1 MNITSERTQYRI
13 PLFCGVTLLFWF
25 SMYTCVPILTAYVMD
40 LGASNQMAGVI
51 VGMYGLSQMLL
62 RIPVGVVSDRLHK
75 RKMFIIAGLLF
86 SVFSGMGILLTQELN
101 WILFLR
107 ILAGAAAATWVDFT
121 ILFAS
126 YYPKNDTTSAMGTIS
141 MYNSIGQMLGILCG
155 GWFADHYGWES
166 AFLVGAVVGF
176 IGMLG
181 AYFIVEKFEDDAP
194 KLTMQGVME
203 VARDRTLLT
212 VSFLAILFQILTFA
226 TVFGFTPVYAGSLGA
241 TKLDMGLLT
250 FASTLP
256 TAIAA
261 WVGGKYIARKLGE
274 RKVIILGFVLSGVFT
289 ILIPFT
295 QTLWVLILT
304 QAIAGFGRGF
314 TSPVLMSLS
323 IKHMEPGKRA
333 TAMGFYQAIYGLG
346 MFIGPLFMGLAGD
359 WLTLHEGFVIVG
371 AFGCATALLS
381 YVMLRSAKL
390 EGFSAGGPVK
400 SKLEKPV

>member
-1 MNITSERTQYRI
+1 MNPLSDQSSYRI

-40 LGASNQMAGVI
+40 LGSSSPMAGVI

-62 RIPVGVVSDRLHK
+62 RIPVGVVSDRIHK
-75 RKMFIIAGLLF
+75 RKIFIIAGLLF
-86 SVFSGMGILLTQELN
+86 SVFSGVGILLTQDLT

-107 ILAGAAAATWVDFT
+107 IIAGAAAATWVDFT

-126 YYPKNDTTSAMGTIS
+126 YYPKQETTKAMGTIS
-141 MYNSIGQMLGILCG
+141 MYNSVGQMLGILCG

-166 AFLVGAVVGF
+166 AFWIGAAVGF

-181 AYFIVEKFEDDAP
+181 ALFIVEKFEDHAP
-194 KLTMQGVME
+194 KLTMEGVIQ
-203 VARDRTLLT
+203 VAGDRTLLI

-226 TVFGFTPVYAGSLGA
+226 TVFGFTPVYAQSLGA

-250 FASTLP
+250 FGSTLP

-261 WVGGKYIARKLGE
+261 WVGGRYIARRLGE
-274 RKVIILGFVLSGVFT
+274 KKVIILGFILTGVFT
-289 ILIPFT
+289 VLIPFT
-295 QTLWVLILT
+295 QTLWLLILT

-323 IKHMEPGKRA
+323 IKHMDTGKRA

-346 MFIGPLFMGLAGD
+346 MFIGPLFMGAAGD
-359 WLTLHEGFVIVG
+359 WLTLREGFVIVG
-371 AFGCATALLS
+371 ALGCVTALLS
-381 YVMLRSAKL
+381 YWMLGKARLSSVISTAMPKDKL
-390 EGFSAGGPVK
+390 Q
-400 SKLEKPV
+400 KPL

>member
-1 MNITSERTQYRI
+1 MNNTTDSPNYRI

-40 LGASNQMAGVI
+40 LGATSQMAGVI

-62 RIPVGVVSDRLHK
+62 RIPVGVVSDQLHK
-75 RKMFIIAGLLF
+75 RKMFIIAGMMF
-86 SVFSGMGILLTQELN
+86 SVFAGVGILLTQELN

-126 YYPKNDTTSAMGTIS
+126 YYPKQETTSAMGTIS

-166 AFLVGAVVGF
+166 AFLIGAVVGF
-176 IGMLG
+176 IGMVMAL
-181 AYFIVEKFEDDAP
+181 FIVEKFEQDAP
-194 KLTMQGVME
+194 KLTMQGVIQ
-203 VARDRTLLT
+203 VAQDRTLLT

-226 TVFGFTPVYAGSLGA
+226 TVFGFTPVYAQSLGA

-256 TAIAA
+256 TALAA
-261 WVGGKYIARKLGE
+261 WIGGKYIARKLGE
-274 RKVIILGFVLSGVFT
+274 RKVIILGFILTGIFT

-295 QTLWVLILT
+295 PSLWFLIAT

-323 IKHMEPGKRA
+323 IKHMDTGKRA

-346 MFIGPLFMGLAGD
+346 MFIGPLFMGAAGA
-359 WLTLHEGFVIVG
+359 WLTLREGFVIVG
-371 AFGCATALLS
+371 AFGCVTALLS
-381 YVMLRSAKL
+381 FWMLRTVRLTPPAATSPVNHKL
-390 EGFSAGGPVK
+390 ERP
-400 SKLEKPV
+400 L